1 MRIKLTA
8 LALAAILP
16 LASAQAAGNGK
27 SSYTKWQ
34 KNDQHW
40 MQELGLDDK
49 QRLQFQEKR
58 NAYRA
63 EQHKQRQEMNRQR
76 KQRSDTYRREMQARH
91 ERHHNELRNLLNP
104 EQRMAFDRYQQ
115 TMKAAGK
122 QRKQRKHHY
131 QHGNRQGK
139 KVRANQHRGQK
150 KLHQAKHQHGK
161 QSFSGQHRQHRQYQ
175 SHNR

>member
-115 TMKAAGK
+115 AMKAAGK
-122 QRKQRKHHY
+122 QKFAVREYTRCQVCGRPHSVYRKFGLCRICFRNMAH
-131 QHGNRQGK
+131 
-139 KVRANQHRGQK
+139 AGQLPGITK
-150 KLHQAKHQHGK
+150 
-161 QSFSGQHRQHRQYQ
+161 SSW
-175 SHNR
+175 